1 MVVRNQDLGARC
13 VHYSLG
19 IIALGPLGGQ
29 SLEVLVHVGI
39 LTHAHMH
46 IFIITLSVW
55 VYVCMFVISRC
66 HGGLLRSP
74 SALQD

>member
-19 IIALGPLGGQ
+19 IIALRPLGGQ

-55 VYVCMFVISRC
+55 VYVIYLKVFI
-66 HGGLLRSP
+66 LKLYIY
-74 SALQD
+74 